1 MQKIA
6 RETRQRGVFFRMPA
20 CNRRIRR
27 DGTCVPNE
35 SCKEESRSSHGNC
48 GACPDAYRQELG
60 IDQCVFAGWKAAL
73 LRQMK
78 ARTDIANAWLLKTLE
93 MSAPT
98 FVGSQAGLA
107 RRRLLCDA
115 VDRLLTRLKGNTGPL
130 LT

>member
-1 MQKIA
+1 M
-6 RETRQRGVFFRMPA
+6 RV
-20 CNRRIRR
+20 CDRRCRR
-27 DGTCVPNE
+27 SASWLAAEN
-35 SCKEESRSSHGNC
+35 SKQESRSSHGNC
-48 GACPDAYRQELG
+48 RACPDAYRQELG